1 MGILNQKLIL
11 HKINLKPHHNK
22 PNKSLKKTNA
32 REYITPQEKIWMG
45 RGAVSTRGAAGGVEA
60 RRVPVVSTQPRVCP
74 ALVGVSNQGQE
85 DSTMSKNQM
94 LMSVCAGFSWALEHS
109 PNEASVNLSG
119 VRLVA
124 SKTSPALIKGKSAK
138 GTVVEFVT
146 TSSGNVPFPQL
157 PAIIQE
163 AIKAN
168 LEKMEKG
175 AKIVVHDV
183 TVTRAVEFDGE
194 TIEL

>member
-1 MGILNQKLIL
+1 MGN
-11 HKINLKPHHNK
+11 N
-22 PNKSLKKTNA
+22 
-32 REYITPQEKIWMG
+32 
-45 RGAVSTRGAAGGVEA
+45 
-60 RRVPVVSTQPRVCP
+60 
-74 ALVGVSNQGQE
+74 
-85 DSTMSKNQM
+85 M
-94 LMSVCAGFSWALEHS
+94 LLTVCAGFRWALEHS
-109 PNEASVNLSG
+109 PNEASINLGG

-157 PAIIQE
+157 PATIQE
-163 AIKAN
+163 AIKTN

-175 AKIVVHDV
+175 AKIVIHEVEV
-183 TVTRAVEFDGE
+183 VRAEEFYGE